1 MRAHY
6 AALSAALLATT
17 TIVMAAPV
25 GRLAP
30 KDVETTFF
38 TGKPFTAS
46 TPSNVKF
53 KMVFKPDG
61 TMTRESLG
69 KTGKSGKAGKA
80 GKTNTKGAGTI
91 TEGTW
96 KLSQDGFCSTWKG
109 SRENCYR
116 VHENGTNKWAI
127 VAASQTVAYWS
138 K

>member
-1 MRAHY
+1 MRVRIAG
-6 AALSAALLATT
+6 ASMALLLSAG
-17 TIVMAAPV
+17 VVVAAPV

-53 KMVFKPDG
+53 RMVFKPDG

-69 KTGKSGKAGKA
+69 RPEGKSGKA
-80 GKTNTKGAGTI
+80 KTGVV

-96 KLSQDGFCSTWKG
+96 KLSADGFCSTWKG
-109 SRENCYR
+109 SPRENCYR
-116 VHENGTNKWAI
+116 VHENGANKWAI
-127 VAASQTVAYWS
+127 VSGSQAVAYWS

>member
-1 MRAHY
+1 MRAQC
-6 AALSAALLATT
+6 AAAATALIASTSILL
-17 TIVMAAPV
+17 AAPV

-38 TGKPFTAS
+38 NGKPFTAS

-53 KMVFKPDG
+53 RMVFKPDG

-69 KTGKSGKAGKA
+69 KPGKSGKNVKA
-80 GKTNTKGAGTI
+80 GNV

-96 KLSQDGFCSTWKG
+96 KLSQDGFCSSWKNAK
-109 SRENCYR
+109 ENCYR
-116 VHENGTNKWAI
+116 VHENGSNKWAI
-127 VAASQTVAYWS
+127 VSGSQAVAYWS

>member
-1 MRAHY
+1 MRVRIAG
-6 AALSAALLATT
+6 ASMALLLSAG
-17 TIVMAAPV
+17 VVVAAPV

-38 TGKPFTAS
+38 NGKPFTAS

-53 KMVFKPDG
+53 RMVFKPDG

-69 KTGKSGKAGKA
+69 RPAGKSGKA
-80 GKTNTKGAGTI
+80 KTGVV

-96 KLSQDGFCSTWKG
+96 KLSADGFCSTWKG
-109 SRENCYR
+109 SPRENCYR
-116 VHENGTNKWAI
+116 VHENGANKWAI
-127 VAASQTVAYWS
+127 VSGSQAVAYWS

>member
-1 MRAHY
+1 MRAQC
-6 AALSAALLATT
+6 AAAAAALLVSTS
-17 TIVMAAPV
+17 MLLAAPV

-30 KDVETTFF
+30 KDIETTFF

-53 KMVFKPDG
+53 RMVFKPDG

-69 KTGKSGKAGKA
+69 KAGKA
-80 GKTNTKGAGTI
+80 GKSGKTAPKGAGTI

-116 VHENGTNKWAI
+116 VHESGSNKWAI
-127 VAASQTVAYWS
+127 VASTQTVAYWS

>member
-1 MRAHY
+1 MRARY
-6 AALSAALLATT
+6 AAAAAALLASTS
-17 TIVMAAPV
+17 VLLAAPV

-38 TGKPFTAS
+38 NGKPFTAS
-46 TPSNVKF
+46 TPSNVRF

-69 KTGKSGKAGKA
+69 KAGAKSKVKAG
-80 GKTNTKGAGTI
+80 GI

-96 KLSQDGFCSTWKG
+96 KLSQDGFCSTWK
-109 SRENCYR
+109 SARENCYR
-116 VHENGTNKWAI
+116 VHENGSNKWAI
-127 VAASQTVAYWS
+127 VSGSQAVAYWS

>member
-1 MRAHY
+1 MRARY
-6 AALSAALLATT
+6 AAAAAALLATT

-25 GRLAP
+25 GRLDP
-30 KDVETTFF
+30 KVIEATFF

-53 KMVFKPDG
+53 KMVFKSDG

-69 KTGKSGKAGKA
+69 KATKG
-80 GKTNTKGAGTI
+80 GKTNTKGAGTVS
-91 TEGTW
+91 EGTW

-116 VHENGTNKWAI
+116 VHENGSNKWAV